1 VDFRVSKL
9 VEDVGIY
16 KFGPGNNQ
24 RIWCTKASQN
34 LETIEITTVRQLLE
48 KMFVLNTKLEAAG
61 LIRFKRETIDLF
73 TRLGV
78 NLFVK
83 SLKGDVQCI
92 QSSNHE
98 VMVTESIQEKEN
110 GESQRRGIK

>member
-1 VDFRVSKL
+1 MFQEGVHSIAGKEVSNL

-16 KFGPGNNQ
+16 KYGPGNNQ
-24 RIWCTKASQN
+24 RIWCTKALQK
-34 LETIEITTVRQLLE
+34 LKTIEITTVRQLLE
-48 KMFVLNTKLEAAG
+48 KMFVLNTKLEEAG

-83 SLKGDVQCI
+83 GLKGDVQRV
-92 QSSNHE
+92 Q
-98 VMVTESIQEKEN
+98 
-110 GESQRRGIK
+110 